1 MLLGERGGARIIER
15 LVLTCQSVYGML
27 VASVDVPGKLGG
39 PAIAKGRRLVGC
51 EELRHRFFEGWRSLL
66 TESPVA
72 GESVVAVGVFPHY
85 ASAA

>member
-1 MLLGERGGARIIER
+1 MLLGERGGPRIIER

-39 PAIAKGRRLVGC
+39 PAIAKGRCLVGC
-51 EELRHRFFEGWRSLL
+51 EELRHRLVVGWRSLL
-66 TESPVA
+66 TAGQAA